1 LPQHIAVRQSVPLSR
16 AELFVLFSYLLVSS
30 TPFLPLLFGRE
41 ISDWVPLLGTEV
53 IAWMALWAVFKRPLY
68 FHLLLLPAF
77 LALPAELYL
86 QAYYGQSLSAHHLA
100 ILAETSP
107 GEAREFLGHLGWLFV
122 LVLMGTSA
130 WWCACWQLCRRYNG
144 LDWTDS
150 SRTVLLAVFGLAAG
164 LMLYQSAYDLGK
176 KDALRTADRNWLSA
190 LGAELPALP
199 RWLAISLDAER
210 FGRSRPLGLAIAAHE
225 FRSERNHLAALADT
239 NRAFRFGAVQ
249 GGEGDARRTI
259 VLVIGESSRYD
270 RWGLNGYVRDT
281 TPLLRSEPNLVSLS
295 DVVTSVS
302 ATRLSVPVLVSRKPA
317 LDSLKAGFSEKSFV
331 SAFREAGYKTWWVS
345 NQMSFGKFDTPVSV
359 FAKEAD
365 VVQFQNLGSY
375 KQRSSYD
382 EVLLKPLVAALQDP
396 APKKLIVLHTLGS
409 HWNYSHRHPREFD
422 KWQPSLFDL
431 DNPVHT
437 DPAMKARLN
446 NSYDNSILYTDWF
459 LSRVLGELKAL
470 GQVAGMMYVA
480 DHGQTLYDGTCR
492 LAFHGHNNQHEF
504 HVPALVWYSDA
515 YRERHAEKV
524 KVLVRNRHAK
534 LSTENVFHSL
544 LDMADIRYGT
554 ERLEWSFFSSRF
566 KRHKRYV
573 DSYGWTD
580 YDNASFRGD
589 CREVIAKDKPLPQ
602 VK

>member
-1 LPQHIAVRQSVPLSR
+1 MRQSLPPFR
-16 AELFVLFSYLLVSS
+16 AELFILFSYLLVSA
-30 TPFLPLLFGRE
+30 TPFAPLLFGRE
-41 ISDWVPLLGTEV
+41 VTDWMQLLGMEV
-53 IAWMALWAVFKRPLY
+53 IAWMALWVVFKRPFY

-77 LALPAELYL
+77 LALPADLYL

-100 ILAETSP
+100 IIAETSP
-107 GEAREFLGHLGWLFV
+107 GEAREFIGHHAWLFG
-122 LVLMGTSA
+122 LVLIAALA
-130 WWCACWQLCRRYNG
+130 WWCACWRLCRRYGG
-144 LDWTDS
+144 LDWADN

-164 LMLYQSAYDLGK
+164 LVLYGMAHDLGK
-176 KDALRTADRNWLSA
+176 KGAVRAADRNWLSA
-190 LGAELPALP
+190 YGANLPAPP
-199 RWLAISLDAER
+199 RWASISVNPER
-210 FGRSRPLGLAIAAHE
+210 FGRTRPLGLAVAAHE
-225 FRSERNHLAALADT
+225 FRNERNHLAALSDT
-239 NRAFRFGAVQ
+239 SRAFRFGAVQ
-249 GGEGDARRTI
+249 AEEDDTHRTI

-281 TPLLRSEPNLVSLS
+281 TPLLKSEANLVSLS

-317 LDSLKAGFSEKSFV
+317 LSSLKAGFSEKSFV

-359 FAKEAD
+359 FAREAD

-382 EVLLKPLVAALQDP
+382 EVLLKPLTAALQDP

-422 KWQPSLFDL
+422 RWQPSLFDL
-431 DNPVHT
+431 ENPVHT

-459 LSRVLGELKAL
+459 LSRVIGELRAL
-470 GQVAGMMYVA
+470 GQAAGMMYVA

-492 LAFHGHNNQHEF
+492 LAFHGHNTKHEF

-515 YRERHAEKV
+515 YHERHAEKV
-524 KVLVRNRHAK
+524 KELVRNRHAK

-544 LDMADIRYGT
+544 LDMADIRYET
-554 ERLEWSFFSSRF
+554 ERLEWSLFSPQFR
-566 KRHKRYV
+566 RHKRYV

-580 YDNASFRGD
+580 YDNANFRGD

-602 VK
+602 EK